1 MGERRA
7 LADELRKRGVDNVTQ
22 GRSGVDKRRLH
33 PREGDLWRPKAVFL
47 NVGRVALEKNLEA
60 FLALDLP
67 GTKVIVGDGPARR
80 SLEQKY
86 PDAVFLGALQ
96 GEALAEVYA
105 SADVF
110 VFTGRT
116 DTFGLVLLE
125 ALASGLP
132 VAAFPVAGP
141 RDVIGGAPVGCL
153 QEDLREACLAALSVP
168 RKRCVE
174 FAEQHSWEASAR
186 AFIDN
191 MPRLAKAAV
200 APAPDRVPE
209 PPRCAA

>member
-1 MGERRA
+1 MGTSPKVAVIGGDGIGPEVVEQAIRV
-7 LADELRKRGVDNVTQ
+7 ADKAAQKRGGKVEWN
-22 GRSGVDKRRLH
+22 H
-33 PREGDLWRPKAVFL
+33 
-47 NVGRVALEKNLEA
+47 
-60 FLALDLP
+60 LP
-67 GTKVIVGDGPARR
+67 WSSAYFKQHGHIVPPDRWET
-80 SLEQKY
+80 LKEH
-86 PDAVFLGALQ
+86 DAVFLGALQ